1 MKEND
6 GSRDYTQEFWKLA
19 IRSQIGMLDAMANA
33 LDSVP
38 KDAQGSWVR
47 DMYKT
52 NLNIFNL
59 YYRTI
64 EQAGA
69 QSIEIQV
76 NALRQSAETL
86 KAVVSKMER
95 GGKPPDGKTSGSA

>member
-19 IRSQIGMLDAMANA
+19 ITSQIGMLDAMANA

-38 KDAQGSWVR
+38 KDTQGSWVR

-69 QSIEIQV
+69 QSVEIQV

-95 GGKPPDGKTSGSA
+95 GGKPPDGKTS